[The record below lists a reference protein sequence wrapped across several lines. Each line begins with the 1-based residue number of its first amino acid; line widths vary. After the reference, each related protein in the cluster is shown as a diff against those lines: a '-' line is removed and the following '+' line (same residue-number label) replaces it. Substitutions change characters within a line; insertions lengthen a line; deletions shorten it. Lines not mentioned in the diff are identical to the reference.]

1 MSIKIDYLSLPKHIE
16 TTTPNM
22 TTSIQVCSM
31 CRRSIE
37 PNKALY
43 RCGDTNTCSPECNIK
58 RLEHICSLDPNLS
71 SPTRWLTNRTFRYD
85 MPVSPTNVKI
95 QMSCNEESCS
105 PESHHPEAHHPEVL
119 CQEAY
124 QELYAPKDRLRYT
137 TGKLSLKRLAFATS
151 IPISIILCRTLL
163 SLMT

>member
-1 MSIKIDYLSLPKHIE
+1 MPIKIDYLSSLQHIE
-16 TTTPNM
+16 TTTPTM
-22 TTSIQVCSM
+22 TMSIQICSM

-43 RCGDTNTCSPECNIK
+43 RCGDTDTCSPECNIK
-58 RLEHICSLDPNLS
+58 RLEHICIIDPNLS

-85 MPVSPTNVKI
+85 VPVSPTNVKV
-95 QMSCNEESCS
+95 QESCKEEACS
-105 PESHHPEAHHPEVL
+105 PESHHPESHRPEVL
-119 CQEAY
+119 CQEVY
-124 QELYAPKDRLRYT
+124 QEIYTQKDGLRSA
-137 TGKLSLKRLAFATS
+137 TGMLSLKRLALATS

>member
-1 MSIKIDYLSLPKHIE
+1 MPIKIDYLSSPQHVE

-58 RLEHICSLDPNLS
+58 RLEHICIIDPNLS

-95 QMSCNEESCS
+95 QMSCKEESCS
-105 PESHHPEAHHPEVL
+105 PESHHPEVLCPEV
-119 CQEAY
+119 Y
-124 QELYAPKDRLRYT
+124 QELYAHKDGFRYT
-137 TGKLSLKRLAFATS
+137 TGKLSLRRLAFATS

-163 SLMT
+163 YLMT